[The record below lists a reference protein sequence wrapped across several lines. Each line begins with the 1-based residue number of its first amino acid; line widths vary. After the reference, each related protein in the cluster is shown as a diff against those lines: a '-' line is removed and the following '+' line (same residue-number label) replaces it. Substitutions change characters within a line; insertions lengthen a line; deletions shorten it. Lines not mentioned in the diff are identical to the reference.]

1 MIKDMRGLKKI
12 EQELNAEMYKQIQ
25 ILYAASSVIWWQEYG
40 WRKTRIMRRF
50 QTTTELW
57 DECNQWGV
65 KKSMLQMLEEETGI
79 EMQLSGYDRSYHE
92 FSYLDGDAWDGKF
105 LTLPQTIYM
114 HQQQKKWLAPL
125 ILACICLSL
134 HRDEHW
140 GPDRIARFIQ
150 QVDKMRQEYGER
162 PDRFRKLM
170 EEVTDLPVDQ
180 ILGGHKNG

>member
-1 MIKDMRGLKKI
+1 MINNMKAYKKI
-12 EQELNAEMYKQIQ
+12 TQELDRELHRQIN
-25 ILYAASSVIWWQEYG
+25 IIYAASSVIWWQEYG
-40 WRKTRIMRRF
+40 WRETRIMRRF
-50 QTTTELW
+50 DTTTKLW
-57 DECNQWGV
+57 DECNEWGV

-134 HRDEHW
+134 HRDEKW
-140 GPDRIARFIQ
+140 GADRIAKFIQ
-150 QVDKMRQEYGER
+150 QVDAMRQEYGER

-170 EEVTDLPVDQ
+170 EEVTDLPVEA
-180 ILGGHKNG
+180 ILGGRKNG

>member
-1 MIKDMRGLKKI
+1 MNPLKKV
-12 EQELNAEMYKQIQ
+12 EMELNREMAKQIE
-25 ILYAASSVIWWQEYG
+25 ILYAASSVIWWRDYG
-40 WRKTRIMRRF
+40 WRSTRIMRRF
-50 QTTTELW
+50 DTTTKVW
-57 DECNQWGV
+57 GECADHRIY
-65 KKSMLQMLEEETGI
+65 KSMLQMLEEETGI

-92 FSYLDGDAWDGKF
+92 FSYLDGDAWDGKL

-150 QVDKMRQEYGER
+150 QIDAMRQEYGER
-162 PDRFRKLM
+162 PDRFRELM

-180 ILGGHKNG
+180 ILGGWHGK

>member
-1 MIKDMRGLKKI
+1 MRAYKKATT
-12 EQELNAEMYKQIQ
+12 ELQKELDKQIQ
-25 ILYAASSVIWWQEYG
+25 ILYAASSVIWWRDYG
-40 WRKTRIMRRF
+40 WRQTRIMRRF
-50 QTTTELW
+50 QTTSELW
-57 DECNQWGV
+57 HECNEWGV

-92 FSYLDGDAWDGKF
+92 FSYLDGDVWDGKM
-105 LTLPQTIYM
+105 LNLQQTIYM

-140 GPDRIARFIQ
+140 GADRIARFISR
-150 QVDKMRQEYGER
+150 VDQMRQEYGEK

-170 EEVTDLPVDQ
+170 EEETDLSIDD
-180 ILGGHKNG
+180 ILGGQKHG

>member
-1 MIKDMRGLKKI
+1 MNPLKKV
-12 EQELNAEMYKQIQ
+12 EMELNREMAKQIE
-25 ILYAASSVIWWQEYG
+25 ILYAASSVIWWRDYG
-40 WRKTRIMRRF
+40 WRSTRIMRRF
-50 QTTTELW
+50 QTTTEIW
-57 DECNQWGV
+57 GECADHGIY
-65 KKSMLQMLEEETGI
+65 KSMLQMLEEETGI

-92 FSYLDGDAWDGKF
+92 FSYLDGDAWDGK
-105 LTLPQTIYM
+105 LLNLPQTIYM
-114 HQQQKKWLAPL
+114 HQQQKKWLAPQ

-150 QVDKMRQEYGER
+150 QIDAMRQEYGER

-180 ILGGHKNG
+180 ILGGWHGK

>member
-1 MIKDMRGLKKI
+1 MNPLKKV
-12 EQELNAEMYKQIQ
+12 EMELNREMAKQIE
-25 ILYAASSVIWWQEYG
+25 ILYAASSVIWWREYG

-50 QTTTELW
+50 NTSAEIW
-57 DECNQWGV
+57 GECADHGIY
-65 KKSMLQMLEEETGI
+65 KSMLQMLEEETGI

-92 FSYLDGDAWDGKF
+92 FSYLDGDAWDGKL

-140 GPDRIARFIQ
+140 GPERIARFIQ
-150 QVDKMRQEYGER
+150 QVDAMRQEYGER
-162 PDRFRKLM
+162 PDRFRALM
-170 EEVTDLPVDQ
+170 KEVTDLPVDE
-180 ILGGHKNG
+180 ILGGHHEKNM

>member
-1 MIKDMRGLKKI
+1 MNPLKKV
-12 EQELNAEMYKQIQ
+12 EMELNREMAKQIE
-25 ILYAASSVIWWQEYG
+25 ILYAASSVIWWRDYG
-40 WRKTRIMRRF
+40 WRSTRIMRRF
-50 QTTTELW
+50 DTTTKVW
-57 DECNQWGV
+57 GECADHGIY
-65 KKSMLQMLEEETGI
+65 KSMLQMLEEETGI

-105 LTLPQTIYM
+105 LTLSQTIYM
-114 HQQQKKWLAPL
+114 LQQQKKWLAPL

-140 GPDRIARFIQ
+140 GADRIAKFIS

-180 ILGGHKNG
+180 ILGGHHGK